1 MEKFVVSLP
10 SGRFLY
16 GRSFLSDQPIRNL
29 VIMEGMNEHSLRY
42 KDLALYF
49 NSLGISVYVLDSFGQ
64 GLNAPK
70 PEDQEKWHKGAFDE
84 NVKAAHLEIEELKK
98 TSLLPTSLMGHS
110 MGSFMAQR
118 FIELY
123 PESVDSVILC
133 GTNGPAKGK
142 MVTAFLL
149 ASVITNKKN
158 WDKPSPFLNNM
169 GLGAY
174 SKAIKGRRT
183 DLDWLSYNTENVDAY
198 IKDPYCGHADTHG
211 FWKEFLRGMQ
221 ELYKPKWLKRI
232 SPKERILIISG
243 AEDPVGEFGKGPK
256 RLLEMYKKLGITRVS
271 LIIYPG
277 LRHEIHNEKDH
288 LKVYKAF
295 SDFLLRK

>member
-1 MEKFVVSLP
+1 MEKFTIGLP
-10 SGRFLY
+10 SGRLINGREFLAE
-16 GRSFLSDQPIRNL
+16 QPIRNL
-29 VIMEGMNEHSLRY
+29 LIMEGMNEHSLRY

-49 NSLGISVYVLDSFGQ
+49 NSLGINVYVLDSFGQ
-64 GLNAPK
+64 GLNVTS
-70 PEDQEKWHKGAFDE
+70 PEEQEKWHKGAFDE
-84 NVKAAHLEIEELKK
+84 NVKAAHIKIEEVKK
-98 TSLLPTSLMGHS
+98 SNLLPTSLMGHS
-110 MGSFMAQR
+110 MGSFMSQR

-142 MVTAFLL
+142 MSSAYFL
-149 ASVITNKKN
+149 ASILTNKKN
-158 WDKPSPFLNNM
+158 WDKPSSFLNNM

-174 SKAIKGRRT
+174 SRAIKVRRT
-183 DLDWLSYNTENVDAY
+183 DLDWLSYNSDNVDQY

-211 FWKEFLRGMQ
+211 FWKEFLRGMN
-221 ELYKPKWLKRI
+221 ELYKAKWLKRI
-232 SPKERILIISG
+232 SPKERILIIAG

-256 RLLEMYKKLGITRVS
+256 RLAEMYKKLGLSKVT
-271 LIIYPG
+271 LTLYPG